1 MRDGENI
8 SLHPSISP
16 PLVRSIKITESPS
29 AMLRKLL
36 ILFIA
41 LTIPFL
47 LVVANIRLV
56 ANPWFI
62 QFEYNRSGFPAD
74 PYGFTLE
81 QRTPLGLAG
90 LYSVVPE
97 GAGLI
102 ELEQAK
108 LPNGEPAFIARE
120 IKHMR
125 DVRNLMAVVFP
136 LALIIG
142 GALIVL
148 AIVFRK
154 SPRYNDTVPLGLRAG
169 AVLTLILLAGLIAYI
184 LINFDA
190 FFLQFHQ
197 LFFEGDSFAFRY
209 DDTLIRLYPEQ
220 LWSDASILIGGLTGV
235 MAAALLAASWWWL
248 KRLYTLKCKRPNRL

>member
-1 MRDGENI
+1 
-8 SLHPSISP
+8 
-16 PLVRSIKITESPS
+16 
-29 AMLRKLL
+29 MLRKIL
-36 ILFIA
+36 IIAIA
-41 LTIPFL
+41 LTVPFL
-47 LVVANIRLV
+47 LVVTDIRLV

-62 QFEYNRSGFPAD
+62 QFEYNRPGFPAD
-74 PYGFTLE
+74 AYGFTLE
-81 QRTPLGLAG
+81 QRTPLALAG

-97 GAGLI
+97 GAGMI

-108 LPNGEPAFIARE
+108 LPNGEPAFNARE
-120 IKHMR
+120 IKHML
-125 DVRNLMAVVFP
+125 DVRVLMAKVFP

-142 GALIVL
+142 SVLIIM

-154 SPRYNDTVPLGLRAG
+154 SPKYSDTVPQGLRAG
-169 AVLTLILLAGLIAYI
+169 STLTLILLAGLIAYI

-220 LWSDASILIGGLTGV
+220 LWSDASILIGILTGV
-235 MAAALLAASWWWL
+235 MAMVLLVGSWWWL
-248 KRLYTLKCKRPNRL
+248 KRVKRVASHTEAAH

>member
-1 MRDGENI
+1 MLRRIIIVLI
-8 SLHPSISP
+8 SLA
-16 PLVRSIKITESPS
+16 V
-29 AMLRKLL
+29 
-36 ILFIA
+36 
-41 LTIPFL
+41 PFL
-47 LVVANIRLV
+47 LVVANIRIV

-62 QFEYNRSGFPAD
+62 QFEYNRPGFPAD
-74 PYGFTLE
+74 VYGFTLA
-81 QRTPLGLAG
+81 QRTPLAMAG

-108 LPNGEPAFIARE
+108 LPNGEPAFNARE
-120 IKHMR
+120 IKHMQ
-125 DVRNLMAVVFP
+125 DVRALMGTVFP

-142 GALIVL
+142 SALIVL

-154 SPRYNDTVPLGLRAG
+154 SPAYQDVVPQGLRAG

-197 LFFEGDSFAFRY
+197 LFFAGNSFAFRY

-220 LWSDASILIGGLTGV
+220 LWNDAAILIGILTSV
-235 MAAALLAASWWWL
+235 MAFVLLAVSWWWL
-248 KRLYTLKCKRPNRL
+248 KKG

>member
-1 MRDGENI
+1 
-8 SLHPSISP
+8 
-16 PLVRSIKITESPS
+16 
-29 AMLRKLL
+29 MLRKVL
-36 ILFIA
+36 IALIA

-62 QFEYNRSGFPAD
+62 QFEYNRADFPAD
-74 PYGFTLE
+74 PYGFTLA
-81 QRTPLGLAG
+81 QRTPLAMAG

-97 GAGLI
+97 GAGMI
-102 ELEQAK
+102 ELDQAK
-108 LPNGEPAFIARE
+108 LPNGEPAFSARE

-125 DVRNLMAVVFP
+125 DVRVLMATVFP

-142 GALIVL
+142 SVLIIL
-148 AIVFRK
+148 AIMFRI
-154 SPRYNDTVPLGLRAG
+154 SSAYGDVVPQGLRAG
-169 AVLTLILLAGLIAYI
+169 SFLTLILLAGLIAYI

-220 LWSDASILIGGLTGV
+220 LWNDVAVLIGLLTGV
-235 MAAALLAASWWWL
+235 AAAVLLAGSWWWL
-248 KRLYTLKCKRPNRL
+248 KQLKRVA

>member
-1 MRDGENI
+1 
-8 SLHPSISP
+8 
-16 PLVRSIKITESPS
+16 
-29 AMLRKLL
+29 MLKKLL
-36 ILFIA
+36 ILLIA

-47 LVVANIRLV
+47 LVVASIRIV

-62 QFEYNRSGFPAD
+62 NFEYNRSDFPPD

-97 GAGLI
+97 GAGMI

-108 LPNGEPAFIARE
+108 LPTGEPAFQARE
-120 IKHMR
+120 IKHML
-125 DVRNLMAVVFP
+125 DVRMLMGKVFP

-142 GALIVL
+142 GALVIL

-154 SPRYNDTVPLGLRAG
+154 NAHYRDLIPQGVGAG
-169 AVLTLILLAGLIAYI
+169 SILTLVLLIGLIAYV
-184 LINFDA
+184 LLNFDS
-190 FFLQFHQ
+190 FFLTFHR
-197 LFFEGDSFAFRY
+197 LFFEGDTFMFRY

-220 LWSDASILIGGLTGV
+220 LWSDAAILIGVLTGA
-235 MAAALLAASWWWL
+235 MAVGLLVASRWWV
-248 KRLYTLKCKRPNRL
+248 KRVKSEK

>member
-1 MRDGENI
+1 
-8 SLHPSISP
+8 
-16 PLVRSIKITESPS
+16 
-29 AMLRKLL
+29 MLKKLL
-36 ILFIA
+36 TIAIA
-41 LTIPFL
+41 LTVPFL

-62 QFEYNRSGFPAD
+62 QFEYNRPGFPAD
-74 PYGFTLE
+74 QYGFTLE
-81 QRTPLGLAG
+81 QRTPLALAG

-97 GAGLI
+97 GAGMI
-102 ELEQAK
+102 ELERAT
-108 LPNGEPAFIARE
+108 LSNGEPAFTARE

-125 DVRNLMAVVFP
+125 DVRVLMATVFP

-142 GALIVL
+142 SVLIVL

-154 SPRYNDTVPLGLRAG
+154 ISAYRNVVPQGLRAG
-169 AVLTLILLAGLIAYI
+169 ATLTLILLAGLIAYV
-184 LINFDA
+184 LINFEA

-220 LWSDASILIGGLTGV
+220 LWSDAAILIGVLTGV
-235 MAAALLAASWWWL
+235 MAAMLLAGSWWWL
-248 KRLYTLKCKRPNRL
+248 KRAKRNASHREAAH